1 MTGSIRLPVRGLG
14 LALALF
20 LFFSSGFA
28 TAVAAQDVSYLEARP
43 TEQLPAPPL
52 RLPSVLAV
60 GGALGQAPLP
70 TVADL
75 YRRHAAVLEAQ
86 ANEDFILAES
96 RLAAIVHDLQPLLAM
111 EEYLGD
117 DRFAEL
123 YQTILT
129 EHDRFFGPGGLA
141 SADEV
146 FAVREQT
153 FAALNDLENPTES
166 PDPDAARLPEPA
178 ALAPTSVPMTVNK
191 AVTTAMQ
198 VLLEKRPKTLRAWHE
213 RAGTWFPVI
222 EKVFAEEG
230 VPDELKYLA
239 MIESGLR
246 PSVRS
251 RAAAVGMWQFMA
263 ATGRA
268 YDLVVDGWV
277 DERMDPEKAT
287 RAAARHLKDLYAREG
302 DWHIAMAGYNCSPRC
317 LNRAKRAARAKGVE
331 NPTFWDMY
339 PYLPRETRGYIP
351 QYIAT
356 SIMLS
361 NPGAYGLDSD
371 SVGTPFA
378 YELVAVRGSLAL
390 RDVARMAGTS
400 TQVVSDLNPALRR
413 GYLPPSARPYP
424 LRLPIGS
431 SERFMASYAEL
442 PPEALRPPGEHIV
455 RRGDTLS
462 EIASTYGVSVSRLRS
477 DNRLSGSLIKPG
489 QRLVVPT
496 SDYGMPVVEVVAEA
510 EPMSVAYEAM
520 TRQPILSTEA
530 IEFRDRDSIPDMQQS
545 EPSRAPAVAATRNA
559 PTAPQG
565 TRVSY
570 TVRRGDT
577 LSEIAEAHGV
587 GLSRVRAWNS
597 LSGSRI
603 RTGQRLV
610 MYVPEGWSGRAEGAS
625 GPERSR
631 ETLYRV
637 QSGDTLSEIAV
648 RHGVSV
654 SDLRAWNSL
663 SGSRIRVGQSLR
675 MLPPQ
680 GDTPARM
687 HQVQRGDNLTGI
699 ASQYGISISQLR
711 SWNSLKSDRIYPGTK
726 LLVSA
731 PN

>member
-1 MTGSIRLPVRGLG
+1 MTGSSRLPVRGLG
-14 LALALF
+14 LALA
-20 LFFSSGFA
+20 FSALLVFVVAPPASVSAQALSGL
-28 TAVAAQDVSYLEARP
+28 DVKPA
-43 TEQLPAPPL
+43 EQLPAPPL
-52 RLPSVLAV
+52 RVPATLVS

-86 ANEDFILAES
+86 ANEDYILAES
-96 RLAAIVHDLQPLLAM
+96 RLAAIVHDLQPLLEM
-111 EEYLGD
+111 PEYLGD
-117 DRFAEL
+117 ERFAEL

-166 PDPDAARLPEPA
+166 PDSDAARLPEPMSV
-178 ALAPTSVPMTVNK
+178 APTSVEMTVNK

-198 VLLEKRPKTLRAWHE
+198 VLLEKRPKTLKAWHE

-251 RAAAVGMWQFMA
+251 RAAAVGMWQFIA

-287 RAAARHLKDLYAREG
+287 RAAARHLRDLYKREG

-317 LNRAKRAARAKGVE
+317 INRAKRAARAKGIE
-331 NPTFWDMY
+331 DPTFWDMY

-361 NPGAYGLDSD
+361 NPEAYGLRSD
-371 SVGTPFA
+371 SIGTPFA
-378 YELVAVRGSLAL
+378 YELVAIRGSLAL

-400 TQVVSDLNPALRR
+400 TEVVTSLNPALRR
-413 GYLPPSARPYP
+413 GYLPPSAKPYP
-424 LRLPIGS
+424 LRLPIGT

-442 PPEALRPPGEHIV
+442 PPQALRPPGEHIV

-477 DNRLSGSLIKPG
+477 DNNLRGSLIKPG
-489 QRLVVPT
+489 QRLVVPA
-496 SDYGMPVVEVVAEA
+496 SDYGMPVVEVVTEA

-520 TRQPILSTEA
+520 TRRPILSTDA
-530 IEFRDRDSIPDMQQS
+530 IEFRNRTAIPDMQRSQPTQAIAAS
-545 EPSRAPAVAATRNA
+545 AAPSQ
-559 PTAPQG
+559 PQG
-565 TRVSY
+565 TRVNY

-597 LSGSRI
+597 ISGSRI

-610 MYVPEGWSGRAEGAS
+610 IYVPEGWTGRAQGAS

-631 ETLYRV
+631 ATAQTHR
-637 QSGDTLSEIAV
+637 
-648 RHGVSV
+648 
-654 SDLRAWNSL
+654 
-663 SGSRIRVGQSLR
+663 
-675 MLPPQ
+675 
-680 GDTPARM
+680 
-687 HQVQRGDNLTGI
+687 VQRGDNLTGI
-699 ASQYGISISQLR
+699 ASKYGISLSQLR
-711 SWNSLKSDRIYPGTK
+711 TWNDLKSDRIYPGTTLK
-726 LLVSA
+726 VSA